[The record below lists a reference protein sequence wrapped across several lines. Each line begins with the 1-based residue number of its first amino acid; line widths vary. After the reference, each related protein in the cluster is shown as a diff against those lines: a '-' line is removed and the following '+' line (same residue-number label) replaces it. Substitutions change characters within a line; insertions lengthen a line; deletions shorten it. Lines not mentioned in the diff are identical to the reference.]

1 MSIIREDTITIN
13 QKQSTRISKQ
23 ATAIGYNK
31 GASVASNNIKETLLD
46 KDALTFIEKN
56 IDLIDA
62 NDFDSIYLDSTFIGL
77 LARELLRPRVT
88 QKLLS
93 CDINPL
99 KYMSYLPDYYSD
111 DRFIEEFTIPSNIKS
126 ISTYSLSRLYGL
138 KKLIIENFHQ
148 SLYIENNMLS
158 LHPYNCGE
166 ITLQI
171 KSPQFKKS
179 KLKAL
184 IKKIDFNEVV
194 MLNVYFINNNGNE
207 DHFQLNRRK

>member
-1 MSIIREDTITIN
+1 MPIIREDTIIIN
-13 QKQSTRISKQ
+13 QKQSTYGSKHT
-23 ATAIGYNK
+23 TAIGYNK
-31 GASVASNNIKETLLD
+31 SASVASNNVKETILD
-46 KDALTFIEKN
+46 KDALTFIENN

-62 NDFDSIYLDSTFIGL
+62 NDFNALYLDSKFIGVL
-77 LARELLRPRVT
+77 ERELLRPRVT

-138 KKLIIENFHQ
+138 RKLIIENFHQ
-148 SLYIENNMLS
+148 SLYIENNMLY

-194 MLNVYFINNNGNE
+194 TLNVYFINNNGNE

>member
-1 MSIIREDTITIN
+1 MPVIREDTIIIN
-13 QKQSTRISKQ
+13 QQRTSKH

-31 GASVASNNIKETLLD
+31 SSSVASNNIKETLLD
-46 KDALTFIEKN
+46 KDALTFIENN

-62 NDFDSIYLDSTFIGL
+62 NDFDSIYLNSIFIGS
-77 LARELLRPRVT
+77 LARELLRPRIT
-88 QKLLS
+88 QKFLS

-126 ISTYSLSRLYGL
+126 IGTYSLSRLYSL
-138 KKLIIENFHQ
+138 KKLIIENFHE
-148 SLYIENNMLS
+148 SLQIHTNMLY
-158 LHPYNCGE
+158 LHPYKCGE
-166 ITLQI
+166 LTLQI

-184 IKKIDFNEVV
+184 IKKIDFNEVAT
-194 MLNVYFINNNGNE
+194 LNVYFINNNGNE
-207 DHFQLNRRK
+207 DHFQLTRRK